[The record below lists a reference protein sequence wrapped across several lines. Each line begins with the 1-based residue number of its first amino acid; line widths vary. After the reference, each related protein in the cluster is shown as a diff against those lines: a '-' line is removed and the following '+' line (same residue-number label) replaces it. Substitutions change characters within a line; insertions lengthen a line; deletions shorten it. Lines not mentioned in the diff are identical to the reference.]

1 MTLENKIWREFMC
14 NDLGVD
20 TSGNFNPFDVSSST
34 NIKRF
39 HGARFQWGSNGLGN
53 QQNIRWIT
61 KDVDRIQSIIR
72 D

>member
-39 HGARFQWGSNGLGN
+39 HGARFQWE
-53 QQNIRWIT
+53 
-61 KDVDRIQSIIR
+61 VMV
-72 D
+72 